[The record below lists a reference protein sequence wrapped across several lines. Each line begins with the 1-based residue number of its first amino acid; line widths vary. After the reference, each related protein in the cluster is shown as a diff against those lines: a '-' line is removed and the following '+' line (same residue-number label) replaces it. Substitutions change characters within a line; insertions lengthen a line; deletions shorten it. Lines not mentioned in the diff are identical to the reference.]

1 MLRQNKEFSQFV
13 VPVFET
19 PEGLGNWFGY
29 YNYDPLNHDQTK
41 MLCNRTKNDACEIKK
56 GMTIELGYYDI
67 PTGEWH
73 HIGESDSYNWQ
84 QGAMLQWLPGTGNEN
99 KVIYNCSRE
108 NHLISRI
115 HDIKTGEDRELD
127 WSIYGLTPD
136 GNKSIALNMERS
148 YWCRAYHYV
157 SVANEKYNVRVPE
170 DDGIFEI
177 DIVNNKR
184 KRIID
189 IANVI
194 AIDKEPYFDKAKHWL
209 EHIMISPSGKRFC
222 FLHRFTVG
230 GLNDYETRLFIA
242 DIDGSNIQLVADWR
256 HYFLSHFG
264 WDGDDAFAI
273 YSYES
278 PIHAKVLNSLNLL
291 RSRKATVKSFIKGLY
306 NKLPKSVRQKVSIL
320 RSRGIQ
326 EQTTYYQFF
335 KLQGDKFVLKKELKN
350 MEFEVDGHPSFTKDG
365 EYMITDTYPDN
376 KRYRRLLIYNKEKGQ
391 AAYLGRFNAAIE
403 GKAACDLHPKL
414 CRNNDY
420 LMVDTAYNGKHHMIL
435 FRLNWQEI
443 KDYFSNIKSNK

>member
-1 MLRQNKEFSQFV
+1 MSRKNKEFSRFV
-13 VPVFET
+13 EPVFET
-19 PEGLGNWFGY
+19 PVGLGNWFGY
-29 YNYDPLNHDQTK
+29 YNYDPLNCDQTK

-56 GMTIELGYYDI
+56 GMTIEVGYYDI
-67 PTGEWH
+67 PSGEWH
-73 HIGESDSYNWQ
+73 HIGETDSYNWQ
-84 QGAMLQWLPGTGNEN
+84 QGAMMQWLPGEGNED
-99 KVIYNCSRE
+99 KVIYNCSRN

-127 WSIYGLTPD
+127 WSIYGITPD
-136 GNKSIALNMERS
+136 GKKSIALNMERS

-157 SVANEKYNVRVPE
+157 SVANEKYNVRVSE

-177 DIVNNKR
+177 DLWNNKR
-184 KRIID
+184 KRIVD
-189 IANVI
+189 IADVI
-194 AIDKEPYFDKAKHWL
+194 AIDKESYFDKAKHWL

-242 DIDGSNIQLVADWR
+242 DIDGSNLQLVADWR

-278 PIHAKVLNSLNLL
+278 PIHAKVLRSFNASGSNKTSVISSAKNIYHRLPKPIQRWISTL
-291 RSRKATVKSFIKGLY
+291 RSHG
-306 NKLPKSVRQKVSIL
+306 N
-320 RSRGIQ
+320 Q
-326 EQTTYYQFF
+326 EQTTYYQYFT
-335 KLQGDKFVLKKELKN
+335 LLRDKFELAKLFKN
-350 MEFEVDGHPSFTKDG
+350 QEFDVDGHPSFTSDG
-365 EYMITDTYPDN
+365 LYMITDSYPDKN
-376 KRYRRLLIYNKEKGQ
+376 KNRRLLIFDKAKGV
-391 AAYLGRFNAAIE
+391 ATYLGRLNAVCE

-420 LMVDTAYNGKHHMIL
+420 LMVDTAYDGKHHMIL
-435 FRLNWQEI
+435 FKLNWQEI
-443 KDYFSNIKSNK
+443 KDYFSNFNLQK